1 MGRTH
6 LLLINWSP
14 FQPWI
19 IWQHFIEY
27 SISGQEVGNENQG
40 KNEKVNLGITEG
52 NIIHKTV

>member
-1 MGRTH
+1 M
-6 LLLINWSP
+6 
-14 FQPWI
+14 
-19 IWQHFIEY
+19 EY